1 VLGIPDLSDD
11 EIYRR
16 AEHDLA
22 YMLGSSAALDSYRRA
37 RLYRIPFAQFRQ
49 PAGVHPRLP
58 DNRTAQPGLF
68 LAGEYTE
75 ASSINAAMISG
86 EKAATAIVRSLQG

>member
-1 VLGIPDLSDD
+1 VCSSDLNKVALDT
-11 EIYRR
+11 YRR
-16 AEHDLA
+16 L
-22 YMLGSSAALDSYRRA
+22 

-49 PAGVHPRLP
+49 PAGIHPRLP
-58 DNRTAQPGLF
+58 DNSTTQPGLF

-86 EKAATAIVRSLQG
+86 EKAAKAVVRSLLG